1 MNLHVP
7 VLFFPHFLNASTD
20 RVSYAVRDQN
30 VLREEEG
37 AKLGHENFVNNR
49 YNL

>member
-7 VLFFPHFLNASTD
+7 VVYSTFLNASTD
-20 RVSYAVRDQN
+20 PVSYAVRDQN
-30 VLREEEG
+30 VLREGEQ
-37 AKLGHENFVNNR
+37 AKSVMKNIFNNQ

>member
-7 VLFFPHFLNASTD
+7 VLFISHFNARTD
-20 RVSYAVRDQN
+20 TVSYAVSDQN
-30 VLREEEG
+30 YLRKGER
-37 AKLGHENFVNNR
+37 AKPGLENFVNNQ